1 MSSDGRT
8 GGDGSG
14 WSLAEIPPEWYDTL
28 RHPRRIRLLDAL
40 QDGRSPFTLTELSAA
55 VVDREQSGASDEAAL
70 DDVRISFVH
79 NHLPRLAEFGLL
91 EWDGETVTLV
101 DDAPLPVRDL
111 STLLET
117 SDAQNRLLEV
127 LAHPVRMQL
136 YATLRERDS
145 PSSVEQLATAL
156 ADSEAVSLSST
167 DEARIALHHSHLP
180 AMDDV
185 GALEFDRQS
194 GTVRRSDRS
203 TPSMMS

>member
-1 MSSDGRT
+1 MSSDAQT
-8 GGDGSG
+8 GDGSG
-14 WSLAEIPPEWYDTL
+14 WSLDEVPLEWYDTL
-28 RHPRRIRLLDAL
+28 RHPRRIHLLDAL
-40 QDGRSPFTLTELSAA
+40 QDGRSSFTLTELSAA
-55 VVDREQSGASDEAAL
+55 IVDREASGASGEATL
-70 DDVRISFVH
+70 DDVRVSLVH

-101 DDAPLPVRDL
+101 DDEPLPVRNL

-127 LAHPVRMQL
+127 LVHPVRMQL
-136 YATLRERDS
+136 YATLRERDN

-156 ADSEAVSLSST
+156 ADCEAVSLSST

-194 GTVRRSDRS
+194 GTVWRSDRS